1 MMNDSGA
8 ALSGLRADP
17 PDGPLDDLLV
27 LVDDVAIPSG
37 TFRIRAQGSAGGHN
51 GLKSVEAMVGTRWFA
66 RLRIGVGPAP
76 PLYDEDDLPDF
87 VLSPLPPEE
96 HAAVVALLPAMG
108 DAVECWMAEGAERAM
123 AQFNRKPAAEP

>member
-8 ALSGLRADP
+8 ALSGLRADAP
-17 PDGPLDDLLV
+17 EGPLDDLLI
-27 LVDDVAIPSG
+27 LVDDVAIPAG
-37 TFRIRAQGSAGGHN
+37 TFRIRARGSAGGHN

-87 VLSPLPPEE
+87 VLSPLPAEE
-96 HAAVVALLPAMG
+96 HAAVAALLPAMG
-108 DAVECWMAEGAERAM
+108 EAVECWMAEGAERAM
-123 AQFNRKPAAEP
+123 AQFNRRPAAEA